1 MDFPVSN
8 FLIYNCWET
17 KRPGQSTIAGDNLV
31 DCAMTE
37 EEAAEK
43 VKMYE
48 ARSDEFN
55 KKFPV
60 LNKNTT
66 SRFAVIKNRS
76 EWWNRIRDTN
86 RNVVPATLA

>member
-1 MDFPVSN
+1 MDYATSN
-8 FLIYNCWET
+8 FLIYSCWET
-17 KRPGQSTIAGDNLV
+17 KRPGQSTIAGSNLL

-48 ARSDEFN
+48 ARSEEFN
-55 KKFPV
+55 QKFPL
-60 LNKNTT
+60 LNKNQS
-66 SRFAVIKNRS
+66 SRFAVIKNNS